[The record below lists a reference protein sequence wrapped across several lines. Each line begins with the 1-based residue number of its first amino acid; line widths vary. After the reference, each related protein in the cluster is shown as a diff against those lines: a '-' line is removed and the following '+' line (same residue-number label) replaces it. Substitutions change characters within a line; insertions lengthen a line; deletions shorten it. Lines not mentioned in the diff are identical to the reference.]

1 MGEGGFI
8 EGIITS
14 RRNARVRQV
23 RALQHSSRHRGKD
36 GLMVAEGLRLLQELA
51 RSGLPVEEVFYTAD
65 FAADPAGRALLKAL
79 VGPARSLWEVSSE
92 VMAAISDTQ
101 TPQGVLAVLPTP
113 DFSGRDRGFTLIVDE
128 VRDPGNLGTMLRT
141 AWAAG
146 CGHVL
151 LPPGTV
157 DPTNPKVV
165 RAGMG
170 AHFFLPVQ
178 RISWDEIRDVLA
190 DADVWLAEVTAGV
203 PYDRV
208 AWHKPV
214 ALVVGSEAEGAG
226 SEARSL
232 AAGHYV
238 HIPMATGVESL
249 NAAVAAGILL
259 FAIARQIM

>member
-1 MGEGGFI
+1 MAEGGLI
-8 EGIITS
+8 GGIITS
-14 RRNARVRQV
+14 RRNARVRHV
-23 RALQHSSRHRGKD
+23 RALQGSARHRDKD

-51 RSGLPVEEVFYTAD
+51 RSALPVAEVFYTAD
-65 FAADPAGRALLKAL
+65 FMAEPTGQALLEAL
-79 VGPARSLWEVSSE
+79 ACPPRSCWEVSSE
-92 VMAAISDTQ
+92 VMAALSDTQ

-113 DFSGRDRGFTLIVDE
+113 ELPGRGGGFTLIVDE

-146 CGHVL
+146 CEHVL

-170 AHFFLPVQ
+170 AHFFLPV
-178 RISWDEIRDVLA
+178 RCASWKEIRDIVA
-190 DADVWLAEVTAGV
+190 DTEVWLAEVIAGI
-203 PYDRV
+203 PYDV
-208 AWHKPV
+208 VEWHKPV
-214 ALVVGSEAEGAG
+214 ALIIGSEAEGAG
-226 SEARSL
+226 DEAHRL
-232 AAGHYV
+232 ADGRHV

-259 FAIARQIM
+259 FAIARQIQ